1 MVFYFKVYNTCL
13 FIIYR
18 NKCLNER
25 RRRDQENHY
34 FEELA
39 EIITASLT
47 DMSSTFSVKPEKCA
61 ILQETVKQIK
71 QIKQGKFYFHYWDK
85 KHTDFG

>member
-1 MVFYFKVYNTCL
+1 MPYVL
-13 FIIYR
+13 FSLSIFS

-25 RRRDQENHY
+25 QRRDQENHY

-39 EIITASLT
+39 EIISASIS
-47 DMSSTFSVKPEKCA
+47 DMSNTFSVKPEKCA

-71 QIKQGKFYFHYWDK
+71 QIKQGNRLNFHFK
-85 KHTDFG
+85 E